1 MLSLVL
7 PAGFPGRKRPSPTR
21 WRPVMEVAPTI
32 TFRRIRSSAV
42 LEADI
47 RNRLAKLETLI
58 PSIIGAHVL
67 VDLAD
72 RRHRDGQRW
81 RVRIEVSVPG
91 ERIVVTH
98 ERQRASRP
106 SRQRGREDTEA
117 GRARCGVRAREGG
130 GARRVRGG
138 PSSAAGLRAP
148 TARHEVGTLASEAGA
163 IPLRRDRNVRV
174 QVGGASHV
182 GWARSARR
190 RPHPPAARVPNHPM
204 ARPINAPARTSEGQ
218 CAPT

>member
-1 MLSLVL
+1 MQ
-7 PAGFPGRKRPSPTR
+7 
-21 WRPVMEVAPTI
+21 VAPTI

-81 RVRIEVSVPG
+81 RVRIEVLVPG

-98 ERQRASRP
+98 DASVRPALRARGVEKIQKRDEPDAGYEHAKVAVREGFEVARRQLQDSVRRQRDTKSERSR
-106 SRQRGREDTEA
+106 
-117 GRARCGVRAREGG
+117 
-130 GARRVRGG
+130 RR
-138 PSSAAGLRAP
+138 P
-148 TARHEVGTLASEAGA
+148 
-163 IPLRRDRNVRV
+163 
-174 QVGGASHV
+174 
-182 GWARSARR
+182 ARSAK
-190 RPHPPAARVPNHPM
+190 
-204 ARPINAPARTSEGQ
+204 ARP
-218 CAPT
+218 